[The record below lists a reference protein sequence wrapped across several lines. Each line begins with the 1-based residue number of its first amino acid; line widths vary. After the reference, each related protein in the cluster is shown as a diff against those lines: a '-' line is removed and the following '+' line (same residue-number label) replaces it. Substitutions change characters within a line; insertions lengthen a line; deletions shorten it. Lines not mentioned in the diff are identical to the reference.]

1 MAKKITASILGVASI
16 LSIALLGSCT
26 TTSGESNT
34 ISTVYMILFLVLLF
48 GIFYLMIIRPQN
60 KRQKEHMDL
69 INNLKVGDRIITIG
83 GIYGKID
90 SVREDSYVIK
100 VESGELIRIAKN
112 AVAGK
117 QPDEM
122 S

>member
-1 MAKKITASILGVASI
+1 MTKKIMASILGVISI

-34 ISTVYMILFLVLLF
+34 TSTIFMIVFMVLLF
-48 GIFYLMIIRPQN
+48 GIFYLLIIRPQS

-90 SVREDSYVIK
+90 SIREDSYVIK

-112 AVAGK
+112 AVSGK
-117 QPDEM
+117 QPDEV

>member
-26 TTSGESNT
+26 NTSGESNT

>member
-1 MAKKITASILGVASI
+1 MTKKIMASILGVISI

-26 TTSGESNT
+26 TASGESNT
-34 ISTVYMILFLVLLF
+34 TSTIYMIVFMVLLF
-48 GIFYLMIIRPQN
+48 GIFYLLIIRPQS

-90 SVREDSYVIK
+90 SIREDSYVIK

-112 AVAGK
+112 AVSGK
-117 QPDEM
+117 QPDEV

>member
-1 MAKKITASILGVASI
+1 MTKKIMASILGVISI

-34 ISTVYMILFLVLLF
+34 TSTIYMIVFMVLLF
-48 GIFYLMIIRPQN
+48 GIFYLLIIRPQS

-90 SVREDSYVIK
+90 SIREDSYVIK

-112 AVAGK
+112 AVSGK
-117 QPDEM
+117 QPDEV

>member
-1 MAKKITASILGVASI
+1 MTKKIMASILGVISI

-34 ISTVYMILFLVLLF
+34 TSTIFMIVFMVLLF
-48 GIFYLMIIRPQN
+48 GIFYLLIIRPQS

-112 AVAGK
+112 AVSGK
-117 QPDEM
+117 QPDEV

>member
-1 MAKKITASILGVASI
+1 MTKKIMASILGVISI

-34 ISTVYMILFLVLLF
+34 TSTIYMIVFMVLLF
-48 GIFYLMIIRPQN
+48 GIFYLLIIRPQS

-112 AVAGK
+112 AVSGK
-117 QPDEM
+117 QPDEV

>member
-1 MAKKITASILGVASI
+1 MASILGVISI

-34 ISTVYMILFLVLLF
+34 TSTIYMIVFMVLLF
-48 GIFYLMIIRPQN
+48 GIFYLLIIRPQS

-90 SVREDSYVIK
+90 SIREDSYVIK

-112 AVAGK
+112 AVSGK
-117 QPDEM
+117 QPDEV